1 MYGILFD
8 NVIAKTSDHADVKH
22 EKQEITVTIF
32 LDVTQDYIYVRQYF
46 FFYSPTKNRGKA
58 SPVNVTSSDGEIQ

>member
-32 LDVTQDYIYVRQYF
+32 LDVTQDYMFANTFSFIVLRK
-46 FFYSPTKNRGKA
+46 TEVKLH
-58 SPVNVTSSDGEIQ
+58 E